1 MTTGKP
7 HGLTKEITEQEAKAY
22 EEAFLEDIDEE
33 EIKGAML
40 PDGAANGEGECRR
53 GLSYVFCQGKW
64 HRLVNDRGHHYFC
77 HYGNG
82 KFIRCRS
89 TLYVATV

>member
-7 HGLTKEITEQEAKAY
+7 NGSTKEITEEEAKAY
-22 EEAFLEDIDEE
+22 EEAFLEDIDKEE
-33 EIKGAML
+33 ATGAGL
-40 PDGAANGEGECRR
+40 PDGGSNGRSECRR
-53 GLSYVFCQGKW
+53 GLSYVSCQGKW